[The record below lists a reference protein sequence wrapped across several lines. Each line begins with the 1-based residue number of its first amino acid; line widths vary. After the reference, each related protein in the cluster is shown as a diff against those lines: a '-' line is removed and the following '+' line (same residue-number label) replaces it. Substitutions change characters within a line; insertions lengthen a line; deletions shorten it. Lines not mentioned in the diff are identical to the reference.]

1 MFVFSYNILW
11 SLTALWHFHNL
22 SHHPFCFSG
31 LWCTQQ
37 SVLLSNPAA
46 GNIRRRVVSG
56 CTGGETT
63 SCLGAHWTRSSM
75 EAESG
80 FEGLKGSGAPGPSMV
95 LGTHLA
101 LNICWMNNGGM
112 DEGWE
117 IML

>member
-1 MFVFSYNILW
+1 
-11 SLTALWHFHNL
+11 
-22 SHHPFCFSG
+22 
-31 LWCTQQ
+31 
-37 SVLLSNPAA
+37 
-46 GNIRRRVVSG
+46 
-56 CTGGETT
+56 
-63 SCLGAHWTRSSM
+63 M

-101 LNICWMNNGGM
+101 LNICWMNNGWM